1 MRRARPTVNLGEPM
15 LRNLAAFLVGAVVC
29 MLGNALLLQGMMQL
43 IPPPAGFDVNQLES
57 FRLLEA
63 KHLLSPFV
71 AHAVPSLVG
80 ALVAALLAGSRRG
93 RVGMSVGGLHLAGGI
108 AAAFLVPAPW
118 WFVVLD
124 LSVAYLPM
132 AYLGVALAERL
143 RPSR

>member
-1 MRRARPTVNLGEPM
+1 M

-29 MLGNALLLQGMMQL
+29 LLGNGLLLNVMMQM
-43 IPPPAGFDVNQLES
+43 IPPPAGFNLNQVES

-80 ALVAALLAGSRRG
+80 AMVAALLAGSRPG
-93 RVGMSVGGLHLAGGI
+93 RVGMAVGGLHLAGGI
-108 AAAFLVPAPW
+108 VAAFLVPAPW